1 MAKVAVGILV
11 GVLLA
16 LGCFIAGRHLVS
28 MTIPFNEE
36 NLGMG
41 NHSHMKF
48 FVQDVTTF
56 HPGSF
61 DMDAYQIWFRFG
73 TRIPTAAEYFDRV
86 DAAIRG
92 SDWRLLDRHNGFSLY
107 ASGWEKSAPWDSRL
121 EIVLRFDPQSR
132 SVSFE
137 ERRRDE

>member
-1 MAKVAVGILV
+1 MVKGAVGIIV

-16 LGCFIAGRHLVS
+16 AGVLIAGRYFFS
-28 MTIPFNEE
+28 MKIPFKQES
-36 NLGMG
+36 LGVG
-41 NHSHMKF
+41 AHSHMKL
-48 FVQDVTTF
+48 FVQGMTEF
-56 HPGSF
+56 RPGSF
-61 DMDAYQIWFRFG
+61 DTDAYQIWFRFG

-121 EIVLRFDPQSR
+121 EIVLRFDPQTR